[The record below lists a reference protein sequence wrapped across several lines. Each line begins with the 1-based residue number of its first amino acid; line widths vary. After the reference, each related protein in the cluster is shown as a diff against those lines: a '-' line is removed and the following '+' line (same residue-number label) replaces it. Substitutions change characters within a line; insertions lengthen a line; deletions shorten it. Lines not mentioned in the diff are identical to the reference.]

1 LSTPD
6 HEPSLG
12 VQQRSRAYA
21 FDGDP
26 AHRTVRVDA
35 DLLAEVEDLARR
47 RLVPVTF
54 SEQVEAGLRHVV
66 RQARENQ
73 TRHAA
78 GLVGA
83 DRPHAGQTYRRLH
96 GRGGT

>member
-1 LSTPD
+1 MT
-6 HEPSLG
+6 
-12 VQQRSRAYA
+12 R
-21 FDGDP
+21 

-35 DLLAEVEDLARR
+35 DLLAEVEELARQ

-54 SEQVEAGLRHVV
+54 SEQVEAGLRLLV
-66 RQARENQ
+66 RQAGEHQ

-83 DRPHAGQTYRRLH
+83 DRPRAEQTYRRL
-96 GRGGT
+96 RSGGER